1 VTTLEQL
8 DRWRQAGQIDANQRD
23 ALARLV
29 SRERFSLFVE
39 LNGLLYLGVLAV
51 AGGLAAT
58 GRAYADTWGDTA
70 ILLPATALLVACF
83 YYCFSR
89 VPPYATWRVPA
100 PGLLFDYVLY
110 LGCLIFAVELGYVE
124 YRFRVLQDQWDYYL
138 LGSAVL
144 YFFLGYRFDNRFV
157 LSLGIATLGGW
168 FGVRFSRA
176 DFFYVDLAIRVS
188 ALIYGAVVGGVG
200 SVLYYHGIKRHFLD
214 TYLHVS
220 ANVILATLA
229 SGAVGSEHEL
239 AWLAGLIVAAAAS
252 ILGGIRARRFAF
264 VVYGVLYGY
273 VGVSRQVL
281 EVLSEPTTG
290 LSYIVFSASTV
301 ILGLFLLSRQFGRD
315 E

>member
-8 DRWRQAGQIDANQRD
+8 DRWREAGHIDANQRD
-23 ALARLV
+23 ALARIV
-29 SRERFSLFVE
+29 TRQRFSLFVE
-39 LNGLLYLGVLAV
+39 LNALLYLGVLAV
-51 AGGLAAT
+51 AAGLAAT
-58 GRAYADTWGDTA
+58 ARAYAEAWGDTA
-70 ILLPATALLVACF
+70 ILLPATALLAACF

-89 VPPYATWRVPA
+89 VPPYATWQVPA
-100 PGLLFDYVLY
+100 PSLLFDYVLY
-110 LGCLIFAVELGYVE
+110 LACLIFAVELGYVE

-138 LGSAVL
+138 LASAVL
-144 YFFLGYRFDNRFV
+144 YFFLAYRFDNRFV

-176 DFFYVDLAIRVS
+176 DFMYVDLAVRVS

-200 SVLYYHGIKRHFLD
+200 SWLYRIGIKRHFLD
-214 TYLHVS
+214 TYLHVA
-220 ANVILATLA
+220 ANVLLATLA

-239 AWLAGLIVAAAAS
+239 AWLAGLIAVALAS

-264 VVYGVLYGY
+264 VVYGVIYGY

-281 EVLSEPTTG
+281 QALSGTTEE
-290 LSYIVFSASTV
+290 LTYIVFSASVV
-301 ILGLFLLSRQFGRD
+301 IVGLFLLSRQFGRD